1 MYFCNPCNIRSNLTP
16 FAAKKSD
23 EFENL
28 TPADPCHDL
37 YMCGVK
43 WLKILAKCCP
53 TSNDIKTSQSQFCL
67 NGCWVLFPLKKKNVL
82 QPLTSCAAVNIM
94 YMYVVVLC
102 IKCYF
107 DCIILY
113 LWIDNKTEAVPPW
126 LLKDKK
132 KKKMD

>member
-1 MYFCNPCNIRSNLTP
+1 M
-16 FAAKKSD
+16 
-23 EFENL
+23 
-28 TPADPCHDL
+28 
-37 YMCGVK
+37 
-43 WLKILAKCCP
+43 WLLVFLHIC
-53 TSNDIKTSQSQFCL
+53 
-67 NGCWVLFPLKKKNVL
+67 VYKKNVL

-113 LWIDNKTEAVPPW
+113 LWIDNKTEAVTPW

-132 KKKMD
+132 KKVRQCETQALVTGPAAVL